1 MGSRKPTR
9 FEIRDL
15 TSYVG
20 GVVQEELGL
29 YPKYLSPQVTPEGLS
44 ISLLEVIK
52 GGLRDFCTDY
62 LSIRSLPFFPYC
74 KPSAL
79 LNPRDTEMALKENGP
94 KFARIGYCL

>member
-1 MGSRKPTR
+1 M
-9 FEIRDL
+9 
-15 TSYVG
+15 Y
-20 GVVQEELGL
+20 Q
-29 YPKYLSPQVTPEGLS
+29 KYLSQVTPEGLS

-52 GGLRDFCTDY
+52 GGFGDFCTDY

-74 KPSAL
+74 KPGTL

>member
-20 GVVQEELGL
+20 GVAQEELGL
-29 YPKYLSPQVTPEGLS
+29 YPKYLSLQVTSEGLS

-52 GGLRDFCTDY
+52 GGFPDFCTDY
-62 LSIRSLPFFPYC
+62 LSILSLPFFPSC
-74 KPSAL
+74 KPGAM
-79 LNPRDTEMALKENGP
+79 LNPGDTEMALKENGP